1 MSEELKSN
9 ENVGALQPDALA
21 QIASVDPSPA
31 VGGMHPFTPA
41 MLSRLKKQRQL
52 LSELE
57 HALKNHEFCFFL
69 QPKCNSMTR
78 AIVGMEAL
86 VRWNHPTRGCVPPSE
101 FMPLLESTGLETQ
114 LDQYIWESVC
124 KTLHKWQE
132 SGSNLVPVSV
142 NVSVVD
148 IVNLVSIRSGYSIGG
163 FDADKIVGGL
173 ELGVGKEGEIYHGIG
188 RGELNIAG
196 LPVYRDG
203 VAGVGTPTS
212 DEERTKIE
220 MSTTSLL
227 MILNGYSGKE
237 GLLEAGGYSVD
248 LLKRYV
254 SAVNV
259 EAELIC
265 RENRGKITL

>member
-1 MSEELKSN
+1 
-9 ENVGALQPDALA
+9 
-21 QIASVDPSPA
+21 
-31 VGGMHPFTPA
+31 
-41 MLSRLKKQRQL
+41 
-52 LSELE
+52 
-57 HALKNHEFCFFL
+57 
-69 QPKCNSMTR
+69 
-78 AIVGMEAL
+78 
-86 VRWNHPTRGCVPPSE
+86 
-101 FMPLLESTGLETQ
+101 
-114 LDQYIWESVC
+114 
-124 KTLHKWQE
+124 
-132 SGSNLVPVSV
+132 
-142 NVSVVD
+142 
-148 IVNLVSIRSGYSIGG
+148 
-163 FDADKIVGGL
+163 
-173 ELGVGKEGEIYHGIG
+173 
-188 RGELNIAG
+188 LNIAG

>member
-1 MSEELKSN
+1 MISITLSSEISE
-9 ENVGALQPDALA
+9 ACPDLHVLA
-21 QIASVDPSPA
+21 IACQVKNTEPDERLWEEITRVEEDIRSTCKIEDINKW
-31 VGGMHPFTPA
+31 TPIFA
-41 MLSRLKKQRQL
+41 TSQDHKRL
-52 LSELE
+52 
-57 HALKNHEFCFFL
+57 
-69 QPKCNSMTR
+69 
-78 AIVGMEAL
+78 EAL
-86 VRWNHPTRGCVPPSE
+86 RRRILRGL
-101 FMPLLESTGLETQ
+101 PLYKI
-114 LDQYIWESVC
+114 D
-124 KTLHKWQE
+124 TL
-132 SGSNLVPVSV
+132 
-142 NVSVVD
+142 VD

-196 LPVYRDG
+196 LPVSRDG
-203 VAGVGTPTS
+203 VAG